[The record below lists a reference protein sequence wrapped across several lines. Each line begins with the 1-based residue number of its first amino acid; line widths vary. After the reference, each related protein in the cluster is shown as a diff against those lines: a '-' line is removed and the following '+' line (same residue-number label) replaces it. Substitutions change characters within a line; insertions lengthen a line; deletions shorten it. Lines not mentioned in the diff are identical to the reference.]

1 MVASVSALSSAGQ
14 AASYYEADD
23 YYDEGGLAPSEW
35 FGAAASNLALE
46 GEVDREQFAALLEGR
61 VDGEQR
67 GTTRD
72 GKVEHRPGWDINLSA
87 PKSVSIMA
95 EVAGDKRLI
104 AAHGAAVKVAL
115 AHVENH
121 MAATRV
127 REGGEVHRQATGN
140 LAIATSRHA
149 TSRAQDP
156 QLHTHAVVINAT
168 QDKDGKWRS
177 LEPRA
182 FYQLQKE
189 IGAIYRQELVHGV
202 AELGY
207 RIEPGKDAM
216 FEIAGVPDRVIEAQ
230 SQRTAAIDA
239 RLAERGTS
247 RDVAS
252 AAEKQIAA
260 LDTREA
266 KSHADIRELRADWRA
281 TADASGF
288 DAGARDRL
296 VADAKEQASQLRSL
310 ASPEIL
316 ARQAVGFAAAKLSE
330 REAVFSAST
339 LAREAG
345 DFAFGKVGH
354 AEISAA
360 IAIAG
365 DRGELVTRTFLDRR
379 GAEFAG
385 FTTPQA
391 IATERTMLRL
401 EMAGRGIVE
410 PLASSMAAARS
421 VERAARQSGRSGY
434 PWTGDQKHATVDLL
448 TSRDRIS
455 AVQGYAGTAK
465 TTTVLA
471 TYAREAER
479 AGLSVTALA
488 PTASAATVLGE
499 ALGLRGDTVA
509 RHLLTPE
516 GRMNGKGAVW
526 IVDEASMLSASDMAK
541 LMISA
546 DKVGARLVLVGDVK
560 QLGSVGAG
568 AAFAQLQAAGMTTT
582 RLAEVVRQT
591 NADTRE
597 AVMASIEG
605 HPAKALAALDRGG
618 GKVIEA
624 ATPYDR
630 FEAMTRHYLSLSS
643 TERAKTL
650 VVEPSRDGRD
660 TLTGMIRDQLASR
673 GELFAQK
680 LQFAALE
687 VKGMTR
693 AEAREAA
700 SYAIGDVV
708 RFSRD
713 YTAKAVRRGEAL
725 SIVGID
731 PERGRI
737 ALAGRD
743 GRSIDWHPRHWGVA
757 KAEVFEARPME
768 LRTGDRV
775 LFTRN
780 DRDAGRINGLGG
792 TVTGIDPATSQV
804 TLKLANGREQRL
816 DLSDPR
822 DTHLRHAY
830 VQTAHA
836 AQGQTAERV
845 LIHADSRSTNLVD
858 QKMLYVA
865 LSRAKGEAVV
875 VTDDRERLVRAIT
888 ERAGEKKVAIGISA
902 TALTAAHK
910 AFGASA
916 G

>member
-1 MVASVSALSSAGQ
+1 MVASVSALISAGQ

-23 YYDEGGLAPSEW
+23 YYAEGGLAPSEW
-35 FGAAASNLALE
+35 FGEAASALGLE
-46 GEVDREQFAALLEGR
+46 GEVDREQFAALLEGQVGGR
-61 VDGEQR
+61 QL

-72 GKVEHRPGWDINLSA
+72 GKTEHRPGWDITLSA

-104 AAHGAAVKVAL
+104 AAHGAAVKATL
-115 AHVENH
+115 AHVEKH
-121 MAATRV
+121 MSATRIRDSGTV
-127 REGGEVHRQATGN
+127 RRETTGN
-140 LAIATSRHA
+140 LAIATFRHA

-189 IGAIYRQELVHGV
+189 IGAIYRQELAHGV
-202 AELGY
+202 AKLGY

-216 FEIAGVPDRVIEAQ
+216 FEIAGVPDKVIEAL

-247 RDVAS
+247 REEAS

-266 KSHADIRELRADWRA
+266 KTHADIRELRADWLA
-281 TADASGF
+281 TADANGL
-288 DAGARDRL
+288 DAGARDKL
-296 VADAKEQASQLRSL
+296 VSGARERAAQSEAT

-316 ARQAVGFAAAKLSE
+316 ARQAVAFAAAKLSE

-360 IAIAG
+360 IANAG
-365 DRGELVTRTFLDRR
+365 ERGDLIPRAFLDRR
-379 GAEFAG
+379 GAELAG

-391 IATERTMLRL
+391 IATERTMLQL
-401 EMAGRGIVE
+401 EMAGRGMAE
-410 PLASSMAAARS
+410 SLASPMAAARA

-434 PWTGDQKHATVDLL
+434 VWTEDQKRATADLL
-448 TSRDRIS
+448 TSRDRVV

-479 AGLSVTALA
+479 AGLSVKALA
-488 PTASAATVLGE
+488 PTASAATVLGD
-499 ALGLRGDTVA
+499 ALSLRGDTVA

-516 GRMNGKGAVW
+516 GRMSGKVAVW

-541 LMISA
+541 LMTSA
-546 DKVGARLVLVGDVK
+546 DKAGARLVLVGDVK

-582 RLAEVVRQT
+582 KLAEVVRQT

-605 HPAKALAALDRGG
+605 HAAKALAALDRGG
-618 GKVIEA
+618 GKVLEA
-624 ATPYDR
+624 ANAHDR
-630 FEAMTRHYLSLSS
+630 FEVMARHYLSLSS

-650 VVEPSRDGRD
+650 VIEPSRDGRD

-673 GELFAQK
+673 GELSAQK

-687 VKGMTR
+687 AKGMTR

-700 SYAIGDVV
+700 SYGIGDVV

-713 YTAKAVRRGEAL
+713 YAAKTVRRGEAL
-725 SIVGID
+725 SIVSID

-737 ALAGRD
+737 ALASRD
-743 GRSIDWHPRHWGVA
+743 GRSIDWHPRQWGA
-757 KAEVFEARPME
+757 GKAEVFEAKPME

-775 LFTRN
+775 QFTRN

-792 TVTGIDPATSQV
+792 TVTGIDPAASQATV
-804 TLKLANGREQRL
+804 KLANGREQRL

-822 DTHLRHAY
+822 DTNLRHAY

-836 AQGQTAERV
+836 AQGQTADRV

-865 LSRAKGEAVV
+865 LSRARNEAIV

-888 ERAGEKKVAIGISA
+888 ERAGEKQ
-902 TALTAAHK
+902 AASSLDARETGK
-910 AFGASA
+910 SRAMGASL